1 MINDLKADAQQKQT
15 EKQQEELEY
24 EKSMQQL
31 MGAQKEFIEKME
43 KLVIEKQEQAKV
55 INDLK
60 GSVSQEQQEFA

>member
-1 MINDLKADAQQKQT
+1 
-15 EKQQEELEY
+15 
-24 EKSMQQL
+24 MQQL
-31 MGAQKEFIEKME
+31 QEAQKEFIEKME